1 MARKYKKHGSAF
13 KLKVA
18 LEDLK
23 EQKPTAQL
31 CQEFGISQSQ
41 LFAWK
46 KELEEKAI
54 MVFENNGR
62 EKSLKGEVE
71 RLHRVIG
78 KIAAEKDFLE
88 RVLNH

>member
-1 MARKYKKHGSAF
+1 MAKKYKRHSAAF
-13 KLKVA
+13 KVKVA
-18 LEDLK
+18 LEALK

-54 MVFENNGR
+54 QVYERGNEKNLQR
-62 EKSLKGEVE
+62 EVD
-71 RLHRVIG
+71 RLHRVLG
-78 KIAAEKDFLE
+78 KVTAEKDFLE
-88 RVLNH
+88 HALNH

>member
-1 MARKYKKHGSAF
+1 MAGKYKKHGSAF

-18 LEDLK
+18 LEALK

-54 MVFENNGR
+54 KVFENKN
-62 EKSLKGEVE
+62 EKSLKGEVD

-78 KIAAEKDFLE
+78 KLTAEKDFLE
-88 RVLNH
+88 RVLKY

>member
-1 MARKYKKHGSAF
+1 MAKKYKRHSAAF
-13 KLKVA
+13 KVKVA
-18 LEDLK
+18 LEALK

-54 MVFENNGR
+54 QVYEKDNEKNLQR
-62 EKSLKGEVE
+62 EVD
-71 RLHRVIG
+71 RLHRVLG
-78 KIAAEKDFLE
+78 KVTAEKDFLE
-88 RVLNH
+88 HALNH